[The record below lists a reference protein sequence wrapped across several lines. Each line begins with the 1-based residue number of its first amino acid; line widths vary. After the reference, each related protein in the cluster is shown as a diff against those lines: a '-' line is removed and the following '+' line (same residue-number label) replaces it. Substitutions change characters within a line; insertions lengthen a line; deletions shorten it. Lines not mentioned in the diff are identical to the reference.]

1 MALQCSSNLHLAG
14 SSAAK
19 GKPAHSSDQTD
30 TWVHQDVC
38 GRLIVRFHDYKS
50 AEGHKADLTKALAG
64 AGDAWKWIDRQNA
77 AALYPTDFALLEV
90 ADAETAKIKVRKHNT
105 LGFVHANQVLVC
117 SIFTLSVA
125 RAAANHA
132 CDMISTT
139 FFLGFAGSS
148 EFMAWREG
156 CSPRAAG
163 QAVSYMGQQQQ

>member
-105 LGFVHANQVLVC
+105 
-117 SIFTLSVA
+117 
-125 RAAANHA
+125 
-132 CDMISTT
+132 
-139 FFLGFAGSS
+139 
-148 EFMAWREG
+148 
-156 CSPRAAG
+156 
-163 QAVSYMGQQQQ
+163 